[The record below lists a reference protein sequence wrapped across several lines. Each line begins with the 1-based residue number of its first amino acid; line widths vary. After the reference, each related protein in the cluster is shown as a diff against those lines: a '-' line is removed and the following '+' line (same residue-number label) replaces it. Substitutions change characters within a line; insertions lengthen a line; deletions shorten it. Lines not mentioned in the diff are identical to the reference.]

1 MKKVLYF
8 IIGII
13 FIGFVVYD
21 YFGKVPTNEVEKPL
35 DKDLLV
41 YFIDVG
47 EAESILVNSNDKYL
61 LIDAGNNEDGDKLV
75 TYFKSLGIETFE
87 AVILTHAHEDHVGG
101 MDNIINNFE
110 IKSFYMPD
118 VPFTSTSFTETVK
131 ALENKNIK
139 FKVPNNETIK
149 IGAAK
154 LKLLYVGD
162 NEEDINSTSIVSKL
176 IYGNN
181 SFLFTGDTTWEVE
194 DLLLKTD
201 IECDVY
207 NASHHGSNDGANYE
221 FLKKLKSKIAVISCG
236 KGNEHGHP
244 HEKVLDKFKTL
255 GMEIYRT
262 DLDGT
267 VIVKSNG
274 NDISVEKVVTDTNG
288 EEK

>member
-8 IIGII
+8 IIGLF
-13 FIGFVVYD
+13 FIGFVAYD
-21 YFGKVPTNEVEKPL
+21 YYRKIPTDNIEKTL
-35 DKDLLV
+35 DNNLLV

-47 EAESILVNSNDKYL
+47 EAESILVNSNNKYL
-61 LIDAGNNEDGDKLV
+61 LIDAGNNEDGEKLV
-75 TYFKSLGIETFE
+75 NYFNSLGIEKFE
-87 AVILTHAHEDHVGG
+87 AIILTHAHEDHAGG

-118 VPFTSTSFTETVK
+118 VPFTSTSYKEVVK

-139 FKVPNNETIK
+139 FRVPNNETIK
-149 IGAAK
+149 IGDAK
-154 LKLLYVGD
+154 LKFLYVGD

-176 IYGNN
+176 VYGNN

-194 DLLLKTD
+194 DLLLKMD

-207 NASHHGSNDGANYE
+207 NASHHGSNDGANYD

-236 KGNEHGHP
+236 KGNEFGHP
-244 HEKVLDKFKTL
+244 HEKVLDKLKTL

-267 VIVKSNG
+267 VLIKSDG
-274 NDISVEKVVTDTNG
+274 NNISVEKVKTDTNG

>member
-8 IIGII
+8 IIGVL
-13 FIGFVVYD
+13 FIGFIVYD
-21 YFGKVPTNEVEKPL
+21 YFGKIPTNEVKKTK

-41 YFIDVG
+41 YFLDVG
-47 EAESILVNSNDKYL
+47 EGESILVNSNDKYL

-75 TYFKSLGIETFE
+75 TYFKSLGIEKFD
-87 AVILTHAHEDHVGG
+87 AVVLTHAHEDHVGG

-131 ALENKNIK
+131 ALENNNIK
-139 FKVPNNETIK
+139 YKVPNGETIK
-149 IGAAK
+149 IGNAK
-154 LKLLYVGD
+154 LKFLYVGD

-176 IYGNN
+176 IYGDN

-194 DLLLKTD
+194 DLLLKMD

-207 NASHHGSNDGANYE
+207 KASHHGSNDGANYE

-236 KGNEHGHP
+236 KDNEHGHP
-244 HEKVLDKFKTL
+244 HEKVLDKLKTL

-267 VIVKSNG
+267 IIVKSNG
-274 NDISVEKVVTDTNG
+274 TDINVEKVKTDTNG